1 MLYPIEINLT
11 YMLMLQVQF
20 KTAQGVRV
28 GLMDLIPF
36 GLLQQLFYAAELLTH
51 YCSPPKTDQS
61 TCAVVQK
68 FQPIYMLCFIY
79 GNIGTVSSCQR
90 ASIMANRAEWIFPVR
105 LILAR
110 HVALAGAG

>member
-1 MLYPIEINLT
+1 
-11 YMLMLQVQF
+11 MLQVQF

-36 GLLQQLFYAAELLTH
+36 GLLQQLFYAAALLTH

-61 TCAVVQK
+61 TCTVVQT
-68 FQPIYMLCFIY
+68 FNPYICCSVRCFIY

-90 ASIMANRAEWIFPVR
+90 ATMMANRAEWIFPVR

-110 HVALAGAG
+110 HVALAGVG